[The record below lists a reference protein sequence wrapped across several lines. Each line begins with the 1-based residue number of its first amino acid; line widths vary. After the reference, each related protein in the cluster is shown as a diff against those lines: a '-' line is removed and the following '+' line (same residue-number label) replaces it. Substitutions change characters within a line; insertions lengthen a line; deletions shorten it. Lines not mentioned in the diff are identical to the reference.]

1 MQDETILQ
9 QMKDS
14 LKEVSR
20 HYFNETVVEVFQTY
34 ICFNLYQSVKME
46 LVKCDTDDNNDIVAE
61 FILSTPKLNVVIDAI
76 EELLTPNVK
85 LEISTNG
92 NGTFLLK
99 VFIDVIAFGRNT
111 DEEFVQTV
119 SDAVKTY
126 TSFKTLIPFLYKRG
140 IYVYKF
146 LREENGTYYLI
157 VTWAA
162 RNGGCRSPYVYRE
175 VGFTVVL
182 DK

>member
-9 QMKDS
+9 QMKDN
-14 LKEVSR
+14 LKEVSQQ
-20 HYFNETVVEVFQTY
+20 YFNEAVTKVFETY
-34 ICFNLYQSVKME
+34 ICFKLYQSVKME
-46 LVKCDTDDNNDIVAE
+46 LDKCDTDDNNDVVGE
-61 FILSTPKLNVVIDAI
+61 FILFTPKLNVVIDAI

-85 LEISTNG
+85 LEISPSG

-99 VFIDVIAFGRNT
+99 AFIDVIAFGRNT

-119 SDAVKTY
+119 SDGVKTY

-146 LREENGTYYLI
+146 LREENGIYYLFTI
-157 VTWAA
+157 WAA
-162 RNGGCRSPYVYRE
+162 RDGKGRSPYVYRE
-175 VGFTVVL
+175 VCIEVVL
-182 DK
+182 DE

>member
-14 LKEVSR
+14 LKELSQQ
-20 HYFNETVVEVFQTY
+20 YFNETVVEVFQTY

-46 LVKCDTDDNNDIVAE
+46 LVKCDRDDNNDVVAE

-85 LEISTNG
+85 LEISPNG
-92 NGTFLLK
+92 KGTFILRA
-99 VFIDVIAFGRNT
+99 FIDVVVFGRNT

-126 TSFKTLIPFLYKRG
+126 TSFKTLIPFLCKRG

-146 LREENGTYYLI
+146 IREENGTYHLFT
-157 VTWAA
+157 TWAA
-162 RNGGCRSPYVYRE
+162 RDGGCRLPYIYRG
-175 VGFTVVL
+175 VCITVVL
-182 DK
+182 DN